1 MPYRSIR
8 ELPEQVKQ
16 LPADAQRIFLRVFND
31 SFDKYGESRSFAI
44 AYQAVKNAGY
54 KKVGDKWQKSENVSK
69 NGDKVNTSAMMC
81 TVDVKKSTDQQMVF
95 GWASVV
101 EQDGKPVIDL
111 HGDEI
116 DSETLEKAVYEY
128 VLESRRGDDSHFFEG
143 TAEMIESMYFSKEKQ
158 EALGIDLGRAGWFVG
173 YKVSD
178 AAWPIVKEGRFAF
191 SIGGKAIKQS

>member
-1 MPYRSIR
+1 MPYSSTL
-8 ELPEQVKQ
+8 ELPEQVKK
-16 LPADAQRIFLRVFND
+16 LPKHGQEIFLRAFNA

-54 KKVGDKWQKSENVSK
+54 KKIGDTWQKTENVSK
-69 NGDKVNTSAMMC
+69 NSDEVNTLSMTC

-101 EQDGKPVIDL
+101 EKDGEKVVDL

-116 DSETLEKAVYEY
+116 DSETLEKAVYDY
-128 VLESRRGDDSHFFEG
+128 VIESRRGDDSHVFKG
-143 TAEMIESMYFSKEKQ
+143 TAQLVESMYFSKEKQ
-158 EALGIDLGRAGWFVG
+158 DAIGIDLGHVGWFVG

-178 AAWPIVKEGRFAF
+178 EAWEMVKEGRFAF
-191 SIGGKAIKQS
+191 SIGGTAVKS